1 MRLPAVTLRRLEIGA
16 FGGPEQI
23 RLVEE
28 ARLPEPGEGE
38 VRIRV
43 EASSLVF
50 TDMLIRRN
58 LYPVLK
64 LRLPLTPGYDFVGR
78 IEALGPGVSRWRI
91 GDRVADLTQTGSNA
105 THLVRPADSLVAV
118 PPGLDA
124 LQAEPLILSYMTAW
138 QALFREAKAQP
149 GDPVLICGASGA
161 VGLAALDLC
170 RAFGMPAVGVA
181 SERRAPVVEG
191 LGATFVA
198 YDAADPAGPLDRLS
212 RDYQGFK
219 VILDAAR
226 GEPLSCVMARLAPG
240 GRLVALGFS
249 APFRTAHRAGL
260 TQPGL
265 LAQLRFGLDVLRIK
279 WLSVRPGTTKQV
291 SFYDIAAR
299 RRRYPQEFKEDLELL
314 FNLLAAGR
322 IAPRI
327 QRVFGLDEAVEA
339 HRLIE
344 AGQVEGRLVLDPGLP
359 IGVAPSVSPGGD
371 AAQTALPQH
380 RQPG

>member
-1 MRLPAVTLRRLEIGA
+1 MRLPAVTLRHLEIGA

-28 ARLPEPGEGE
+28 ARLPQPGEGE

-78 IEALGPGVSRWRI
+78 IEALGPGVSRWRV
-91 GDRVADLTQTGSNA
+91 GDRVADLTQIGGNA
-105 THLVRPADSLVAV
+105 THLVRPAASLVAV
-118 PPGLDA
+118 PQGLDA
-124 LQAEPLILSYMTAW
+124 IQAEPLILSYMTAW

-170 RAFGMPAVGVA
+170 RAFGLPAVGVA
-181 SERRAPVVEG
+181 SARRAQVVSG

-198 YDAADPAGPLDRLS
+198 YDEADPTAKLDRLS
-212 RDYQGFK
+212 REFQGFK
-219 VILDAAR
+219 VIIDAAR
-226 GEPLSCVMARLAPG
+226 GEALSSVMARLAPG

-249 APFRTAHRAGL
+249 ATFRTAYKAGGE
-260 TQPGL
+260 QPGL
-265 LAQLRFGLDVLRIK
+265 LARLRFGYDFLRIK
-279 WLSVRPGTTKQV
+279 WLSHRPNAAV
-291 SFYDIAAR
+291 SFYDIASCR
-299 RRRYPQEFKEDLELL
+299 RQHPQWFQEDLSSL
-314 FNLLAAGR
+314 FNLLEAGR
-322 IAPRI
+322 ITPRI
-327 QRVFGLDEAVEA
+327 QRVFGLGEAVEA

-344 AGQVEGRLVLDPGLP
+344 AGQVEGRLVLDPCLT
-359 IGVAPSVSPGGD
+359 IGGDPSVSPGAD
-371 AAQTALPQH
+371 AVQTNLHQH
-380 RQPG
+380 RHPG

>member
-1 MRLPAVTLRRLEIGA
+1 MRLPAVTLRRLEIGT

-28 ARLPEPGEGE
+28 ARLPQPGEGE

-64 LRLPLTPGYDFVGR
+64 LRLPLTLGYDFVGR
-78 IEALGPGVSRWRI
+78 IEALGPGVSQWRI
-91 GDRVADLTQTGSNA
+91 GDRVADLPGAGGNA
-105 THLVRPADSLVAV
+105 THLVRTAASHVAV
-118 PPGLDA
+118 PQGVDA
-124 LQAEPLILSYMTAW
+124 IQAEPLILSYMTAW
-138 QALFREAKAQP
+138 QALFREAKAKP
-149 GDPVLICGASGA
+149 GDPVLIYGASGA

-170 RAFGMPAVGVA
+170 RAFGLPAVGVA
-181 SERRAPVVEG
+181 SARRKSVVEG

-198 YDAADPAGPLDRLS
+198 YDTADQAGPLDRLT
-212 RDYQGFK
+212 RDLGGFK

-226 GEPLSCVMARLAPG
+226 GEALSSVMARLAPG

-249 APFRTAHRAGL
+249 APFRTAYKAGGE
-260 TQPGL
+260 QPGL
-265 LAQLRFGLDVLRIK
+265 LARLRFGYDFLRIK
-279 WLSVRPGTTKQV
+279 WLSQRPNAAV
-291 SFYDIAAR
+291 SFYDIASCR
-299 RRRYPQEFKEDLELL
+299 RQHPQWFQEDLSSL
-314 FNLLAAGR
+314 FNLLEAGR

-327 QRVFGLDEAVEA
+327 QRVFGLGEAVEA

-359 IGVAPSVSPGGD
+359 IGGAAPVSPGGD
-371 AAQTALPQH
+371 AAQTALHQH
-380 RQPG
+380 RRPG